1 MIDEREA
8 LRTLEAWFDKY
19 SYLSEKSDYHFRL
32 LSRVRNAILALG
44 DYVKR
49 TNALQ
54 IDNVRL
60 QMEAE
65 LNEDWGERYA
75 ILLTALY
82 AKADGATYRAV
93 RAYETDVIET
103 DKAFAGKIAVF
114 ETMARYREAQQR
126 EVKRTLMRR
135 LNLDESEYFEYIIM
149 RNDNE

>member
-65 LNEDWGERYA
+65 LNEDWGGFWEYK
-75 ILLTALY
+75 Y
-82 AKADGATYRAV
+82 PNY
-93 RAYETDVIET
+93 
-103 DKAFAGKIAVF
+103 
-114 ETMARYREAQQR
+114 
-126 EVKRTLMRR
+126 VKRPFLIWTAAR
-135 LNLDESEYFEYIIM
+135 
-149 RNDNE
+149 